1 MLIGSAVSL
10 SNALLLFSLPSCVL
24 LYIHL
29 NLILIILKMCLD
41 SLEREKKPTSHYMN
55 EDL

>member
-1 MLIGSAVSL
+1 MLIGSVVCL
-10 SNALLLFSLPSCVL
+10 SNALLPFSLPSCAL

-29 NLILIILKMCLD
+29 NLILIILKRCLD
-41 SLEREKKPTSHYMN
+41 SLEREKKPMSHYIS